1 MPKGCATLFVGMLAA
16 LIVGCGSPG
25 SPGDHLVAW
34 WSFDEGAGTL
44 AHDASGHQNTATI
57 LNGGWGEGHSGGA
70 LLMDGGNDSI
80 ATVALSDSLRSTTD
94 EITVMAWTY
103 RSATHNVAVLSHGYP
118 ALFFG
123 FHGARFKWQIEH
135 AGGRQTACYADPKY
149 EAKLDRWI
157 HLAATYDGWVARLY
171 ADGVE
176 VCSKW
181 AWGAIKTPDAPF
193 TMSGYLDGSGHIVDE
208 ITGRLDDVRI
218 YDRALSQRDI
228 RQIAGLAD

>member
-1 MPKGCATLFVGMLAA
+1 MPKGCSTLFVGMLGA

-25 SPGDHLVAW
+25 SPGDHVVARW
-34 WSFDEGAGTL
+34 LFDEGAGTL
-44 AHDASGHQNTATI
+44 AIDSSGHQNNAVI
-57 LNGGWGEGHSGGA
+57 LNGTWGDGHVGSA
-70 LLMDGGNDSI
+70 LLMNGGNDSI
-80 ATVALSDSLRSTTD
+80 ATVTLSDSLRSTTD

-103 RSATHNVAVLSHGYP
+103 RTATHNVAVLSHGYP

-123 FHGARFKWQIEH
+123 FHGARYKWQIEH
-135 AGGRQTACYADPKY
+135 VGGRRTACYADPKF
-149 EAKLDRWI
+149 EAQPDRWI

-171 ADGVE
+171 ADGAE

-181 AWGAIKTPDAPF
+181 AWGAITMPEAPF
-193 TMSGYLDGSGHIVDE
+193 TISGYLDASGHIVDE

-218 YDRALSQRDI
+218 YDRALSQQDI